1 MTHDFR
7 MGVDDVRNALTRE
20 SLFTET
26 ALDVDQD
33 LLMGRV
39 RLVEDV
45 LEREIRRAEAVTE
58 MLGEDPAAVYSH
70 VNKSNAKEPRRS
82 AYAQA

>member
-1 MTHDFR
+1 MTHDIG

-20 SLFTET
+20 RLFTET

-33 LLMGRV
+33 FLVGRI

-45 LEREIRRAEAVTE
+45 LEREIRRAEAITE
-58 MLGEDPAAVYSH
+58 MLGEDPAGVCSH
-70 VNKSNAKEPRRS
+70 VNKSKAKEPRRN